1 MTYIL
6 KSMKNLYDAIAY
18 VGACS
23 PDKFPQEDYLE
34 PEEQATFENQFQ
46 MLRDAIAII
55 DPKIATP
62 EMLPRLRGL
71 LEESYEAY
79 KSGDSHNGFELLED
93 WSELIFGPEP

>member
-1 MTYIL
+1 MVYKIDD
-6 KSMKNLYDAIAY
+6 MRELYNAIAY

-23 PDKFPQEDYLE
+23 PDKFPYRDFLP
-34 PEEQATFENQFQ
+34 PEEQSTFENQFQ
-46 MLRDAIAII
+46 RLRDAIAII

-62 EMLPRLRGL
+62 EMLPRLHSL

>member
-1 MTYIL
+1 MVY
-6 KSMKNLYDAIAY
+6 KVESMAALYDAIAY
-18 VGACS
+18 VGGYS
-23 PDKFPQEDYLE
+23 PDKFPYRDWRP

-62 EMLPRLRGL
+62 EMLPRLHSL

-79 KSGDSHNGFELLED
+79 KSSDNDRGFDLLED